1 MRPRIVGREVAAS
14 RSHEAML
21 FLAGPCPYTD
31 ARTLSVSRALRA
43 SQLNRNPIAMAVIGG
58 RVVENQW
65 SRIQHG
71 YDDIHVSVVVQV
83 AESGA
88 ASGER
93 L

>member
-1 MRPRIVGREVAAS
+1 M
-14 RSHEAML
+14 
-21 FLAGPCPYTD
+21 
-31 ARTLSVSRALRA
+31 RTLPVSRALGA
-43 SQLNRNPIAMAVIGG
+43 PKVNRNPIAMAVVGG
-58 RVVENQW
+58 RVVDNQW

-71 YDDIHVSVVVQV
+71 NNDIHVSVIVQV